1 MNLYLLDLDN
11 LPGDFFDD
19 IRKMAP
25 PDVRWFDER
34 KVYFECILLK
44 YNVSKLDKIPTKTQ
58 KCLYCGNENES
69 TSKQCVCCGAP
80 NK

>member
-1 MNLYLLDLDN
+1 MNLYLLDLDT
-11 LPGDFFDD
+11 LPCDFFND
-19 IRKMAP
+19 IMQTP
-25 PDVRWFDER
+25 PSSSRWYNE
-34 KVYFECILLK
+34 KKIHFEAMLK
-44 YNVSKLDKIPTKTQ
+44 SYNVSKLDKIPTKTQ